1 MDRVSELK
9 ERLRDY
15 PGAHEGESWK
25 LEKDLTKCTDKEKQM
40 MVFLGVT
47 PEELMEAGLNRGEV
61 HHILFGCSY
70 YKRYTVAFPKDVKFF
85 LPMIPPT
92 VTQQEHKV
100 MVNRKTGRV
109 QFYDPPELRAARAK
123 LTDLVGRYAPEQ
135 PLEGALQL
143 VTKWI
148 WPMETDGQL
157 ALSGMEY
164 RWKTSKPDTDN
175 LIKML
180 KDCMTRTGYWK
191 DDAQVVSEITQKF
204 YGPRSGIYI
213 EVVRMD

>member
-1 MDRVSELK
+1 MV
-9 ERLRDY
+9 
-15 PGAHEGESWK
+15 
-25 LEKDLTKCTDKEKQM
+25 DL
-40 MVFLGVT
+40 VT
-47 PEELMEAGLNRGEV
+47 A
-61 HHILFGCSY
+61 
-70 YKRYTVAFPKDVKFF
+70 FF

-123 LTDLVGRYAPEQ
+123 LTDMVGRHAPEQ

-148 WPMETDGQL
+148 WPMETDGQIVL
-157 ALSGMEY
+157 NGMEY

-175 LIKML
+175 LQKML
-180 KDCMTRTGYWK
+180 KDVMTDLHFWR
-191 DDAQVVSEITQKF
+191 DDALVCSELVEKF
-204 YGPRSGIYI
+204 WAEIPGIYI
-213 EVVRMD
+213 EIQEVDV

>member
-40 MVFLGVT
+40 MAFLGVT

-61 HHILFGCSY
+61 HHILFGCVH
-70 YKRYTVAFPKDVKFF
+70 KRYTVAFPKDVKFF

-148 WPMETDGQL
+148 WPMETDGQGV
-157 ALSGMEY
+157 LSGIEY

-204 YGPRSGIYI
+204 YGPKPGIYI
-213 EVVRMD
+213 KVERMD

>member
-1 MDRVSELK
+1 MNLDKILKTDPHDACRLCRV
-9 ERLRDY
+9 
-15 PGAHEGESWK
+15 A
-25 LEKDLTKCTDKEKQM
+25 
-40 MVFLGVT
+40 VN
-47 PEELMEAGLNRGEV
+47 GL
-61 HHILFGCSY
+61 
-70 YKRYTVAFPKDVKFF
+70 
-85 LPMIPPT
+85 T
-92 VTQQEHKV
+92 VTAQGETLLADVSLHIHCGQ
-100 MVNRKTGRV
+100 
-109 QFYDPPELRAARAK
+109 
-123 LTDLVGRYAPEQ
+123 LTALVGRYAPEQ

-148 WPMETDGQL
+148 WPMETDGQGV
-157 ALSGMEY
+157 LSGMEY

-204 YGPRSGIYI
+204 YGPKAGIYI

>member
-1 MDRVSELK
+1 MQM
-9 ERLRDY
+9 
-15 PGAHEGESWK
+15 
-25 LEKDLTKCTDKEKQM
+25 EKRKMIE
-40 MVFLGVT
+40 
-47 PEELMEAGLNRGEV
+47 
-61 HHILFGCSY
+61 
-70 YKRYTVAFPKDVKFF
+70 FF
-85 LPMIPPT
+85 MPMIPPT

-109 QFYDPPELRAARAK
+109 QYYDPPELRAARAK
-123 LTDLVGRYAPEQ
+123 LTDMIGRYAPEQ

-148 WPMETDGQL
+148 WPMETDGQIVL
-157 ALSGMEY
+157 NGMEY

-191 DDAQVVSEITQKF
+191 DDAQVASEITQKF
-204 YGPRSGIYI
+204 YGPKPGIYI
-213 EVVRMD
+213 EVTTV